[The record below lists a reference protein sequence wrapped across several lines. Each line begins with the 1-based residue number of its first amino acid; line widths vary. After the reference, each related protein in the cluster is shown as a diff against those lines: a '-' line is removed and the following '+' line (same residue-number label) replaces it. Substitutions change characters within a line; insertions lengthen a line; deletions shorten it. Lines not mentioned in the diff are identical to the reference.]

1 MSFVCKVLLRQLPCR
16 LPPKVL
22 IVVMTHKKLDIKSC
36 IYFVS
41 GRLKGVGFFFFF
53 LVLNM
58 ASMIHVFNIFV
69 SCNTINPHHV
79 FEFTQSMMHTLYDIR
94 SFCHCG

>member
-41 GRLKGVGFFFFF
+41 GRLKGVAFFFVSFKYGF
-53 LVLNM
+53 HD
-58 ASMIHVFNIFV
+58 SQFNIFV
-69 SCNTINPHHV
+69 SCNTINSHHV